1 MAEFNLGFHNVLAT
15 LMVIWIIEFLS
26 LAPFSGAQVLNFLI
40 SIGPCMLILSGIL
53 VNSAIGTAR
62 EFKLEHGTESMLSFL
77 QLMIV
82 LRSFTCLRT
91 RDSRIMHL
99 ALLVLL
105 SKFKGTSN
113 WVLEDWEF
121 EMNGRLRCAKVKS
134 KIKRALSGRE
144 NFVDSDYFFSSRR
157 RN

>member
-113 WVLEDWEF
+113 
-121 EMNGRLRCAKVKS
+121 
-134 KIKRALSGRE
+134 
-144 NFVDSDYFFSSRR
+144 
-157 RN
+157 